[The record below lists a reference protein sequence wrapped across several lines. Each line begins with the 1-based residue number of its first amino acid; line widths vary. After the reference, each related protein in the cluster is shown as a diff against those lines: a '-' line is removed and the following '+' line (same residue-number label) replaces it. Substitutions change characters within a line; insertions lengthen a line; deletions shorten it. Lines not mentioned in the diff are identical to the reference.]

1 MWTHLW
7 EDSLT
12 YLEPHL
18 PSVLIG
24 KFALFG
30 YRAVNKMIM
39 NKLKQQVKGNLWR
52 SLEEI
57 FAFGA

>member
-1 MWTHLW
+1 MRTHLW

-12 YLEPHL
+12 FLEPHL
-18 PSVLIG
+18 PSVLG

-30 YRAVNKMIM
+30 YRVVNKMIM